1 MVVQLSGRV
10 GWLASG
16 GPGFESPPRKKKI
29 VTLLTYLCP
38 TSVVVKIESD
48 VMPHT
53 MSGTDYRPL
62 LEILFDSGSSK
73 CLDIRVRCTEAPPQV
88 RNILQW
94 EHLTPSNAPLP
105 HSSCERRE
113 HFCSLDWH
121 AWHERRVPG
130 AHLPRSLLRKMP
142 AMTQNLVHKTLNTKS
157 CTLWEEA
164 LG

>member
-1 MVVQLSGRV
+1 MDWEQNITKPLPHSWPCRWAVELDVKHPVSWVRI
-10 GWLASG
+10 
-16 GPGFESPPRKKKI
+16 SPKEFFSRPSW
-29 VTLLTYLCP
+29 P
-38 TSVVVKIESD
+38 TSADVKIWSY

-53 MSGTDYRPL
+53 MPGMDYRPF
-62 LEILFDSGSSK
+62 LEFLFNSGSSM

-142 AMTQNLVHKTLNTKS
+142 AMTQNRST
-157 CTLWEEA
+157 
-164 LG
+164 